1 MRKSLEFALKFAKF
15 WGTME
20 LVGLVKT
27 IIPKNSVYLCK
38 SLGLQHMNTFFIF
51 LPAAINVFQMI
62 SEVYFPLKSH
72 RYISTFGRV

>member
-1 MRKSLEFALKFAKF
+1 MRKSLEFALKFARF
-15 WGTME
+15 GGTME

-27 IIPKNSVYLCK
+27 IIPKNAVYLCK
-38 SLGLQHMNTFFIF
+38 SLGLRHMNTFFF

-62 SEVYFPLKSH
+62 SELYFPLKSQ